1 MRMFRTIGLVVLGAL
16 LGAGIVVARE
26 TANAQGTQA
35 TTNITLS
42 ATEWNTGQGFRYVRE
57 GKTRRC
63 FLASL
68 NPRDSTIT
76 AMVEA
81 PGACQ

>member
-1 MRMFRTIGLVVLGAL
+1 MRMLRTIGLVVLGAL
-16 LGAGIVVARE
+16 LGAGVVVARD
-26 TANAQGTQA
+26 TVSAQGTQA
-35 TTNITLS
+35 SANISLS
-42 ATEWNTGQGFRYVRE
+42 TTEWTNGQGFRYVRE

-63 FLASL
+63 FLAAL

-76 AMVEA
+76 SMVEA